1 MRLIQIVPGLRPQL
15 DGIGDYALQLARRL
29 RDDHG
34 IMTSFLVGNSEWQ
47 GSEVEGFPASA
58 LSERSSKSLV
68 ESVGHL
74 EATSGER
81 DVQIL
86 AQFGV
91 YGYAKRGCPYWF
103 VEGWE
108 TLHKS
113 RPHTMHVAFHEL
125 ENSSWK
131 PWSSVF
137 WVSRVQRQLIE
148 RVARAAHFR
157 YTNTEDHRGRLE
169 DWGVGR
175 IALIPNFSTLGEP
188 QEYPPFHLRAKDMV
202 IFGRP
207 TQRQWTYEKGAHV
220 LGPLCR
226 RLKIDRIL
234 DIGSPVSGGVP
245 SEVGGIPVVQCG
257 RRSEEEV
264 NALMAASVA
273 SFMYYPIPVILK
285 SSVFATSA
293 AFGTV
298 PFVYDNQSKP
308 RSCPGL
314 VTGEDFIALDD
325 EHAQMVVPPLD
336 WISQRVYKNYA
347 LRASHTAAAVI
358 ASQLNRG
365 SLVRA

>member
-1 MRLIQIVPGLRPQL
+1 MRLIQIVPGIRPQL

-34 IMTSFLVGNSEWQ
+34 IMTSFLIGNCEWK
-47 GSEVEGFPASA
+47 GNEVDGFPANG
-58 LSERSSKSLV
+58 LTQQTSKSLV
-68 ESVGHL
+68 ESVGSI
-74 EATSGER
+74 EAASGDL

-108 TLHKS
+108 ALQKS
-113 RPHTMHVAFHEL
+113 RPHRMHVAFHEL
-125 ENSSWK
+125 ENSNRK

-137 WVSRVQRQLIE
+137 WVSRIQRQLIE
-148 RVARAAHFR
+148 RVARASDFR
-157 YTNTEDHRGRLE
+157 YTNTEDHRSRLE
-169 DWGVGR
+169 NWGVGR

-188 QEYPPFHLRAKDMV
+188 AENPPFERRANDMV

-234 DIGSPVSGGVP
+234 DIGSPISGGVP
-245 SEVGGIPVVQCG
+245 SDVGGTPVIQCG
-257 RRSEEEV
+257 RRSEAEV
-264 NALMAASVA
+264 NAAMATSVA

-314 VTGEDFIALDD
+314 VTGEDFVALDD
-325 EHAQMVVPPLD
+325 NHSQMVIPPLE
-336 WISQRVYKNYA
+336 WLSQRVYQNYA
-347 LRASHTAAAVI
+347 LRSSGTAAAII
-358 ASQLNRG
+358 ANRLKKDG
-365 SLVRA
+365 LLR

>member
-1 MRLIQIVPGLRPQL
+1 MRLIQIVPGIRPQL

-34 IMTSFLVGNSEWQ
+34 IMTSFLVGNPDWQ

-58 LSERSSKSLV
+58 VTQQSSTSLV
-68 ESVGHL
+68 ESVGHI
-74 EATSGER
+74 EATAGEH

-108 TLHKS
+108 ALQKS
-113 RPHTMHVAFHEL
+113 RPYRMHVAFHEL

-131 PWSSVF
+131 PWSSTF
-137 WVSRVQRQLIE
+137 WVSRIQRQLIE
-148 RVARAAHFR
+148 RIARAASFR
-157 YTNTEDHRGRLE
+157 YTNTEDHRSRLE
-169 DWGVGR
+169 SWGVGR

-188 QEYPPFHLRAKDMV
+188 REYPAFERRAKNII

-226 RLKIDRIL
+226 ILEIDRIL
-234 DIGSPVSGGVP
+234 DIGSPISGGVP
-245 SEVGGIPVVQCG
+245 SEVSGIPVTQYG
-257 RRSEEEV
+257 KLSEGEV
-264 NALMAASVA
+264 NTSMASSVA
-273 SFMYYPIPVILK
+273 SFMYYPIPVVLK

-314 VTGEDFIALDD
+314 ITGEDFIALDD
-325 EHAQMVVPPLD
+325 HPEQMAFPPLD
-336 WISQRVYKNYA
+336 WLSQRVYRNYA
-347 LRASHTAAAVI
+347 LRASNTAAAII
-358 ASQLNRG
+358 ASQLTRDG
-365 SLVRA
+365 MLR